1 MRLLLD
7 THILLWLTL
16 KPELLPAALLPTLQS
31 EESRFAVSAASIWEI
46 SIKHHLGKLPEA
58 APLVA
63 DVEGAVASLGA
74 DLLPMTHRHA
84 LRAGEL
90 DWAHRDPF
98 DRMLVAQAQVEGS
111 RLVTLDEHIRR
122 FAGAP
127 LLEVGL

>member
-1 MRLLLD
+1 MRVLLD
-7 THILLWLTL
+7 THILLWLISDD
-16 KPELLPAALLPTLQS
+16 PSLPAPLRTSLEQRDLT
-31 EESRFAVSAASIWEI
+31 VSAASVWEL
-46 SIKHHLGKLPEA
+46 SIKHQLGKLPSA
-58 APLVA
+58 APFLA

-98 DRMLVAQAQVEGS
+98 DRMLVAQAQVEAL

>member
-7 THILLWLTL
+7 THILLWLVSDD
-16 KPELLPAALLPTLQS
+16 PSLPAALRTALEAHELT
-31 EESRFAVSAASIWEI
+31 VSAASVWEM
-46 SIKHHLGKLPEA
+46 SIKHHLGKLPSA
-58 APLVA
+58 APFLA
-63 DVEGAVASLGA
+63 DVEGAVQALGA
-74 DLLPMTHRHA
+74 DLLPISHRHA

-98 DRMLVAQAQVEGS
+98 DRVLVAQAQVEGL

-127 LLEVGL
+127 LFEVGT

>member
-31 EESRFAVSAASIWEI
+31 EESRFVVSAASIWEI

-58 APLVA
+58 APLMA
-63 DVEGAVASLGA
+63 DVEDAVASLGA

-98 DRMLVAQAQVEGS
+98 DRMLVAQAQVEGL
-111 RLVTLDEHIRR
+111 RLMTLDEHIRR
-122 FAGAP
+122 FSGAP
-127 LLEVGL
+127 LLEGPA